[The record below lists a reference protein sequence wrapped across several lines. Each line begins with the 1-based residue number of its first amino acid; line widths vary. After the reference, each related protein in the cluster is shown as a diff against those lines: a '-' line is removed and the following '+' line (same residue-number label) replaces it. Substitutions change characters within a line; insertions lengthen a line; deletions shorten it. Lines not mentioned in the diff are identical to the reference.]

1 MMGERI
7 NRPRYFNF
15 SEKND
20 PPPRRYAGREANRA
34 DQRGL
39 TVNFCGTESP

>member
-15 SEKND
+15 SEKT
-20 PPPRRYAGREANRA
+20 PPSPQIAGREANRA